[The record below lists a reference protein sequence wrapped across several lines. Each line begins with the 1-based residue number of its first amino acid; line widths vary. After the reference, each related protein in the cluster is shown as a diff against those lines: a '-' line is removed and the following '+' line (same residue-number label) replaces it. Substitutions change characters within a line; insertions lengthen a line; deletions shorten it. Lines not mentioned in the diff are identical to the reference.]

1 MRAGCDAD
9 LRLTAGRF
17 GGTFP
22 TESSGDLPTWG
33 YESVRQTM
41 KLTSRVGFGDAPRC
55 PGAVLSR
62 RDFLHALSA
71 GVAVAA
77 LSGRVTPA
85 AAAAPTSSRSLPRM
99 PAGVELCRRYQF
111 EEVRRALGRL
121 FDELGD
127 VRRLV
132 RRRHVTVKTNL
143 VNTSEEDL
151 AGLPVW
157 LTVTVH
163 PTVAQAL
170 GSLLVSYGARRVT
183 FCDQLPF
190 RTPDTQ
196 AFRGYGFDLAT
207 FNRSMEGR
215 AVLVNTRNRGS
226 HRDYAVVKVP
236 GGGELASAWE
246 VHRAYVDTDVLVSL
260 TKLKSHVS
268 GGITG
273 GMKNLFGL
281 PPSSLYGDDLKEEPD
296 EDAIGYRSDTM
307 HNCARLP
314 KTSVS
319 TFTGKSVAGD
329 HGYNV
334 PRFIV
339 DLAGT
344 FPIDL
349 VVIDGISTIQTAEGW
364 WLGSMVSVTR
374 PGLLIAGRNPV
385 CTDAVAAAVMGF
397 DPDAPDRSLPFVNGT
412 NHLALARR
420 RGLGENRIRNL
431 DIVGVGLERARFPFQ
446 PTYQRIGCKPA

>member
-1 MRAGCDAD
+1 M
-9 LRLTAGRF
+9 
-17 GGTFP
+17 
-22 TESSGDLPTWG
+22 
-33 YESVRQTM
+33 
-41 KLTSRVGFGDAPRC
+41 
-55 PGAVLSR
+55 SR
-62 RDFLHALSA
+62 RDFLRALGQGTA
-71 GVAVAA
+71 AMAVADRLIPLAVAA
-77 LSGRVTPA
+77 D
-85 AAAAPTSSRSLPRM
+85 TSAVRLPRR
-99 PAGVELCRRYQF
+99 PIGVGLCRRYRF
-111 EEVRRALGRL
+111 EEVRRALGKL

-127 VRRLV
+127 VRKLV

-143 VNTSEEDL
+143 VNTSAEDL
-151 AGLPVW
+151 AGLPLW

-170 GSLLVSYGARRVT
+170 GSLLVTYGARRVT

-190 RTPDTQ
+190 RTPDAE
-196 AFRGYGFDLAT
+196 AFRGYGFDLT
-207 FNRSMEGR
+207 QFNRSMDNR
-215 AVLVNTRNRGS
+215 AVLVNTRNRGT

-281 PPSSLYGDDLKEEPD
+281 PPSSLYGDDLKDEPD
-296 EDAIGYRSDTM
+296 EHAIGYRSDTM
-307 HNCARLP
+307 HRCVRSPA
-314 KTSVS
+314 TSVK
-319 TFTGKSVAGD
+319 TFTGRSVAED

-339 DLAGT
+339 DLAAA
-344 FPIDL
+344 FPVDL

-397 DPDAPDRSLPFVNGT
+397 HPDAPDKTLPFVNGT

-420 RGLGENRIRNL
+420 RGLGENRIHNL
-431 DIVGVGLERARFPFQ
+431 EVVGVGLEEARFQFQ
-446 PTYQRIGCKPA
+446 PTYQRVGRKAA